1 MLKKNFPESP
11 EVNPKLPVIEQPV
24 GVMPR
29 VSFERACLLAKMGI
43 TTIGDLFFYSPTRYE
58 DRRDIRK
65 IHTLKKGEQ
74 ALVFGKVMECG
85 VQRTRKSKKF
95 LTKAIIDDETGRLH
109 CHWWNQRWPAESLKE
124 GREVIVFGKV
134 DSLYP
139 PRMTNPEFEVMMGY
153 ADSRLNVGRIVP
165 VYGLTEGVAQWWIR
179 DLISRALD
187 RFLKDLP
194 EGYLYDSELGF
205 PSRPRAVQMLH
216 HPAVPGEEELARKRL
231 AMDELL
237 EMQMEIQRRRKNLLA
252 QAQGIKCPGDN
263 RLIRPFLKNLNFTLT
278 PSQTEV
284 LREMRADLNSGIPMR
299 RLLQGDVGSGKTVVA
314 ASVALMVMEAG
325 YQVVLMA
332 PTEILASQHVK
343 TFRKWFEPLGVRV
356 RQWTGRLKDESDSM
370 ELLEKNSPAQKAEIV
385 IGTHALIEDS
395 FRIERL
401 GLVIIDE
408 QHKFGV
414 DQRERLLKKGSWPH
428 LLVMTATPI
437 PRTLGLTLYGELDIS
452 SIAHSP
458 EGRGSIRT
466 FIRKRDKLSAVWDFV
481 KKRLAQGRQAY
492 VIYPLI
498 DEPSNPELKA
508 VEAEF
513 MRITKEIAPFNAGL
527 LHGRMKGND
536 KEYVMQQFAHNQV
549 QLLVTTSVVEV
560 GVDVPNATVMVV
572 ENAERF
578 GLAQLHQFRGR
589 VGRGKED
596 SFCILIVADSA
607 EDSMERLKI
616 LEESRDG
623 FRIAEE
629 DLKIRGPGD
638 FLGDRQH
645 GMPSFRFAKLL
656 EDYALVQHARKI
668 AIENVQKEGPVL
680 PQK

>member
-1 MLKKNFPESP
+1 MKKNFPEP
-11 EVNPKLPVIEQPV
+11 QKMNPQLPVTEQPV
-24 GVMPR
+24 RVMPR

-43 TTIGDLFFYSPTRYE
+43 TTIGDLFFYSPSRYE

-65 IHTLKKGEQ
+65 IQTLKKGEQ
-74 ALVFGKVMECG
+74 ALVFGKVIECG
-85 VQRTRKSKKF
+85 VQRSRRSAKF
-95 LTKAIIDDETGRLH
+95 FTKAIIGDETGRLH
-109 CHWWNQRWPAESLKE
+109 CHWWNQRWPAESLKTD
-124 GREVIVFGKV
+124 REVIVFGKV

-139 PRMTNPEFEVMMGY
+139 PQMTNPEFEVMMGY

-165 VYGLTEGVAQWWIR
+165 VYGLTEGVKQWWIR

-187 RFLKDLP
+187 RFLRDLP
-194 EGYLYDSELGF
+194 EGYVYDSELGF

-237 EMQMEIQRRRKNLLA
+237 EMQMEIQRRRKNLLE
-252 QAQGIKCPGDN
+252 QGQGIKCPGN
-263 RLIRPFLKNLNFTLT
+263 NLLIRPFLKNLDFTLT

-356 RQWTGRLKDESDSM
+356 RQWTGRLKDEPDSM
-370 ELLEKNSPAQKAEIV
+370 ELLERNPAAPNAEIV

-428 LLVMTATPI
+428 LLAMTATPI

-458 EGRGSIRT
+458 EGRGTIRT
-466 FIRKRDKLSAVWDFV
+466 FIRKRDKLAAVWEFV
-481 KKRLAQGRQAY
+481 KKRLAEGRQAY

-513 MRITKEIAPFNAGL
+513 TRITKEIAPFNAGL
-527 LHGRMKGND
+527 LHGRMKGSE

-589 VGRGKED
+589 VGRGKEN
-596 SFCILIVADSA
+596 SFCILIVANSA

-656 EDYALVQHARKI
+656 EDYALVQRARKI
-668 AIENVQKEGPVL
+668 AIENVQKEEPS
-680 PQK
+680 P

>member
-1 MLKKNFPESP
+1 MLKKEHSQT
-11 EVNPKLPVIEQPV
+11 VNVDPQLPVTEQPV

-29 VSFERACLLAKMGI
+29 ISFERACLLAKMGI
-43 TTIGDLFFYSPTRYE
+43 TTIGDLFFYIPLRYE
-58 DRRDIRK
+58 DKRNVRK
-65 IHTLKKGEQ
+65 ISTLEKGEQ
-74 ALVFGKVMECG
+74 ALVFGKVIECG
-85 VQRTRKSKKF
+85 VQKFRRSRKF
-95 LTKAIIDDETGRLH
+95 LTKAIIEDESGKLH
-109 CHWWNQRWPAESLKE
+109 CHWWNQRWPAESLKPE
-124 GREVIVFGKV
+124 REVIIFGKV
-134 DSLYP
+134 DSLHP
-139 PRMTNPEFEVMMGY
+139 PQMSNPEFEVKVGY
-153 ADSRLNVGRIVP
+153 DNSRLGIGRIVP
-165 VYGLTEGVAQWWIR
+165 IYSLTEGVPQWWIR

-194 EGYLYDSELGF
+194 HGYVYESELGF

-237 EMQMEIQRRRKNLLA
+237 DMQMEIQRRRKNLLA
-252 QAQGIKCPGDN
+252 LAHGIKCPGN
-263 RLIRPFLKNLNFTLT
+263 NLLIRPFLKNLDFTLT

-284 LREMRADLNSGIPMR
+284 LREIRADLNSGVPMR

-356 RQWTGRLKDESDSM
+356 RQWTGRLRDEADSM
-370 ELLEKNSPAQKAEIV
+370 ELLEKGSAAGKTEIV
-385 IGTHALIEDS
+385 IGTHALIEDT
-395 FRIERL
+395 FQIEKL

-428 LLVMTATPI
+428 LLAMTATPI

-452 SIAHSP
+452 SIKHPP
-458 EGRGSIRT
+458 EGRGTIRT
-466 FIRKRDKLSAVWDFV
+466 FIRKRDKLPAVWEFV
-481 KKRLAQGRQAY
+481 KKRLIEGRQTY
-492 VIYPLI
+492 VVYPMI
-498 DEPSNPELKA
+498 DETSNPELKA

-513 MRITKEIAPFNAGL
+513 SRIAKRIAPFKAGL
-527 LHGRMKGND
+527 LHGRMKGSE
-536 KEYVMQQFAHNQV
+536 KEYVMQQFAHNLV

-560 GVDVPNATVMVV
+560 GVDVPNATVMIV

-589 VGRGKED
+589 IGRGKEN
-596 SFCILIVADSA
+596 SFCILIVGNSA
-607 EDSMERLKI
+607 EDSMKRLKI
-616 LEESRDG
+616 LAESRDG

-656 EDYALVQHARKI
+656 EDYALVQRARKI
-668 AIENVQKEGPVL
+668 AIESVQEG
-680 PQK
+680 